1 MKCEREKKFKNVLK
15 ELFILKKFIAIL
27 TVTAL
32 IVVGY
37 YIYQPDISQKLNE
50 VKNYLHLSE
59 LIDGIDSSQLLPDF
73 SDSLES
79 ANISFDDQKY
89 YTVTLEKVVD
99 GDTIV
104 VNKDGSNIKVRLI
117 GVDTPE
123 SVSANES
130 ENCIEGEEASEYT
143 KSLLNDVETMYIT
156 YDTEYQDK
164 YGRELCYVWLSD
176 DFLDL
181 DNMLNYVLVK
191 DGYAQTMMIL
201 PNEKYATELK
211 KAENIAKKNSA
222 GLWNTGCFD

>member
-156 YDTEYQDK
+156 YDTEYRDK
-164 YGRELCYVWLSD
+164 YERELCYLWLSD

-181 DNMLNYVLVK
+181 DNMLNYILVK
-191 DGYAQTMMIL
+191 DGYAQTMIIL
-201 PNEKYATELK
+201 PNDKYATELK